1 MQRAKEI
8 SAGMERLGLVSE
20 VDAEG
25 TKWRFF
31 GIQSKNCIEWSLC
44 NMAGM
49 YRGMT
54 SVGLFDSLGQ
64 DAL

>member
-8 SAGMERLGLVSE
+8 SAGLERLNLVSE

-25 TKWRFF
+25 KKWRFF
-31 GIQSKNCIEWSLC
+31 GIQSKNCEEWSLC

-49 YRGMT
+49 HRGMT
-54 SVGLFDSLGQ
+54 SVGLFDSLG
-64 DAL
+64 